1 MKRTTKIDVGTS
13 AREKNEAVAEQNRAL
28 FRQKGL
34 CVMNMIGS
42 PGCGKTSI
50 LEYTA
55 RNFEGTLA
63 IVVGDV
69 KTALDAERIA
79 GGGIRA
85 VPIET
90 GGTCHLTAQMVRKA
104 VEKIDLD
111 GVDYLFVENVGNLVC
126 PSALDLGE
134 DFKIAVLSVP
144 EGDDKVRKYPAL
156 FVRAQVVFINKTDLL
171 GVCDYDVARVK
182 EDCRKARAGTRI
194 FEISARTG
202 AGFQEWFKFLE
213 EIRASCLQPPTKRTQ
228 RYGRRER

>member
-1 MKRTTKIDVGTS
+1 MKKTTKVDVSTS
-13 AREKNEAVAEQNRAL
+13 AREGNQAVAEQNRAL
-28 FRQKGL
+28 FRERGL

-55 RNFEGTLA
+55 RSFEGKLA
-63 IVVGDV
+63 VVVGDV

-90 GGTCHLTAQMVRKA
+90 GGACHLTAQMVRKA

-111 GVDYLFVENVGNLVC
+111 GVCYLFIENVGNLVC

-134 DFKIAVLSVP
+134 DCKIAVLSVP

-156 FVRAQVVFINKTDLL
+156 FVRAEVIFINKIDLL
-171 GVCDYDVARVK
+171 GVCDYDVARVR
-182 EDCRKARAGTRI
+182 EDCRKARAGVRI
-194 FEISARTG
+194 FETSARTG
-202 AGFQEWFKFLE
+202 AGFEEWFTFL
-213 EIRASCLQPPTKRTQ
+213 RSAPRGK
-228 RYGRRER
+228 